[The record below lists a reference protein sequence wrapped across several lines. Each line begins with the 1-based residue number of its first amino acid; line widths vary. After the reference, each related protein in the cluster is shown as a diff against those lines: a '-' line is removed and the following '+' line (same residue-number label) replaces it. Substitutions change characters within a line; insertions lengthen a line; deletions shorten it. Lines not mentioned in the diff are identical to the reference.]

1 MKTVSVRDLQK
12 HVKESLDAAQAGKVV
27 ITRKGKPA
35 AILIGV
41 EGEDWETVVLQ
52 TNAPF
57 WRLLEKRRRQKTVSF
72 EQMKEMI
79 GKNLKD

>member
-1 MKTVSVRDLQK
+1 MKTVTVRDLQK
-12 HVKESLDAAQAGKVV
+12 HVKKSVDAAQGDKVV

-52 TNAPF
+52 TSAPF
-57 WRLLEKRRRQKTVSF
+57 WKLIEKRRREKTVSLKH
-72 EQMKEMI
+72 MREMS
-79 GKNLKD
+79 KLPAPR